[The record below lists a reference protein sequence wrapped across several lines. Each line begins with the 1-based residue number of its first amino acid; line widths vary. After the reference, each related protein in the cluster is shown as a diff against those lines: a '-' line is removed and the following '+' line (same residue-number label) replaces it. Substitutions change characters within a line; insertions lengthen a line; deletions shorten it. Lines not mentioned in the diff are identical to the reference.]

1 MARAPLIDEKID
13 LFSNAVSGNGHV
25 NTCDDF
31 VNMLP
36 EPCNMQDVEV
46 CVKQITIPTSWDP
59 IPHHHRDT
67 TRLRWIVK
75 FNSEVV
81 NFQKVITGQNT
92 KWVGEG
98 HHSLVFTLKPGI
110 YDTAKEVVEQMKVQT
125 NMTFPAQE
133 PGWPTW
139 VNETY
144 DDLPQR
150 ILIREIG
157 DAATMFANASLCHAL
172 HYAQHDPNGDNIPMH
187 AIIGD
192 VFRPLSRSPTSSRTI
207 FPENAIDL
215 DHEPDVNV
223 DPSIQIQRFFFYADF
238 IRDRVVNGEKQPLLT
253 SVHNPGLSI
262 KETQLSYTINYT
274 VPLYIPVKPMILRH
288 LRVWVLDDH
297 NNPVRF
303 NGGSVHILLHF
314 RRRQGWG
321 YHRL

>member
-13 LFSNAVSGNGHV
+13 LFSNAVSGNACQYVWQLCEHV
-25 NTCDDF
+25 T
-31 VNMLP
+31 

-46 CVKQITIPTSWDP
+46 CMKQITIPTTWNP

-67 TRLRWIVK
+67 TRFRWIVK
-75 FNSEVV
+75 FSSEAV

-125 NMTFPAQE
+125 DMAFPAQE

-157 DAATMFANASLCHAL
+157 DVATMFANASLCHAL
-172 HYAQHDPNGDNIPMH
+172 HYAQHDPHGDKSLTNIFTNDFPRKCYRFGSWTRH
-187 AIIGD
+187 EH
-192 VFRPLSRSPTSSRTI
+192 RPVDSDSTILLLCRLYSRSGRQWGKTAIANISS
-207 FPENAIDL
+207 
-215 DHEPDVNV
+215 
-223 DPSIQIQRFFFYADF
+223 
-238 IRDRVVNGEKQPLLT
+238 
-253 SVHNPGLSI
+253 
-262 KETQLSYTINYT
+262 
-274 VPLYIPVKPMILRH
+274 
-288 LRVWVLDDH
+288 
-297 NNPVRF
+297 
-303 NGGSVHILLHF
+303 
-314 RRRQGWG
+314 
-321 YHRL
+321 